1 MDGLDKGEDGV
12 GNLGGLLG
20 GVGAA
25 FLSFLAGSGDRPAG
39 RGRAVPGKGLDWPM
53 EEIYK

>member
-12 GNLGGLLG
+12 GNLGDLLG

-25 FLSFLAGSGDRPAG
+25 FLSFLAGSGDRPVG
-39 RGRAVPGKGLDWPM
+39 RGRAVPGKWLDWPM